1 MAIPFFRKGKDKPP
15 ADVAARN
22 TGSPVPSI
30 GNPPTKG
37 LYTWASGASGI
48 MVQESSG
55 VPQTAIDEAAIF
67 YASNQ
72 IDATEEALT
81 SLLTSDDV
89 RAWHM
94 LFDLYRILGREK
106 DFEQIALDYAVRFET
121 SPPVWRSPKLKKT
134 LAAPASTH
142 AFPALL
148 DVVSVEALNLA
159 LAGADKS
166 SPVLLDFARIQLVD
180 EKGADA
186 CIATLE
192 AARKTKR
199 KLQVSGVD
207 RLIQLLLDLNR
218 ATQSRPVHWLFL
230 LQLYQLLGRQ
240 NEFEDLAVDYAVR
253 FEVSPPSWVTA
264 PAVQVVEAPA
274 AIPATMPA
282 GDAFT
287 LSGEITPTNNAAL
300 QELKAYA
307 TAHTDVVV
315 DMAQVTR
322 VDYASVSQ
330 FISLLMQFL
339 TGGKNITL
347 RGHNALVHE
356 LFRVMG
362 IDQMVQLVPGK
373 LT

>member
-15 ADVAARN
+15 ADIAARV
-22 TGSPVPSI
+22 TGTPAPSI

-55 VPQTAIDEAAIF
+55 VPQSAIDEAAIF

-121 SPPVWRSPKLKKT
+121 SPPVWRSPNLKKT

-148 DVVSVEALNLA
+148 DAASVQALNLA
-159 LAGADKS
+159 LADADKN
-166 SPVLLDFARIQLVD
+166 SPVLLDFACIQLVD

-192 AARKTKR
+192 AARTSKR

-274 AIPATMPA
+274 AIPA

-287 LSGEITPTNNAAL
+287 LSGEITPANNAGL
-300 QELKAYA
+300 QELKTYA
-307 TAHTDVVV
+307 AGHADVVV

-330 FISLLMQFL
+330 LISLLMQFL
-339 TGGKNITL
+339 TTGKNITL

-373 LT
+373 LA